1 MNNTMK
7 LQNLYNEVE
16 SNKLVLPDFQRK
28 FVWNQDDMCGLFAS
42 ILCQMPFGSILT
54 LESDDNEFSCKK
66 FGAKPRVS
74 AEETPKGERV
84 EYLIDG
90 QQRLT
95 SLFAGFTTYYYTAFK
110 DNPKEI
116 AANQLLDMYFL
127 KIPAETNENG
137 IDLFNAKN
145 LSFDG
150 NWENEGSSYFSCE
163 EVKKIIDFHR
173 VSKIIKE
180 RKSCI
185 FDLDSKADLE
195 SICTF
200 CCNNI
205 DGYYRI
211 PLQFVLHNKGAVSRI
226 YSKILNKI
234 AISFSDDTEKNEEL
248 RTEWVDNVKRYLLKC
263 LDELQ
268 LNKIPVK
275 NSDKARAIDIYSN
288 LNKGGVALN
297 VFDLMMAK
305 VGRVSNENFY
315 DTLVGYIQKKYEYPA
330 DIKNYRLLQNA
341 IPNDYCATE
350 NAEVLNKKNDEITAE
365 YVNNFLNILSL
376 YIAKKNGKK
385 FSTDSIKQ
393 DVILNLDAAQ
403 IVENS
408 SKVCEAMDRAL
419 FFFQTRCGIRKL
431 SDINYKAEFAAV
443 AYFFTDD
450 KLFADN
456 RVHNILEYWYWI
468 SLFAYMYP
476 SNQNI
481 AILNDVPHFEKYFS
495 DFSDLAIFSRLDECA
510 KSVMNFPHYSDRET
524 LTMKKSKDTETAPAS
539 KMSQYICQFYM
550 AKGYKDFFIND
561 ISINY
566 LYQDSLEAH
575 HILPLGSDPNLKIG
589 ESTKKIRKDKYNKY
603 NSPLNMLYITK
614 SSNGIISDMDY
625 SQYSKDDRIRKI
637 LNGLGCVTSLGKDTD
652 IDVFLNARFD
662 QFESAL
668 NERIQKLRDSLK

>member
-7 LQNLYNEVE
+7 LQNLINEVE
-16 SNKLVLPDFQRK
+16 SKKLILPDFQRK
-28 FVWNQDDMCGLFAS
+28 FVWKQEDMCSLFAS

-66 FGAKPRVS
+66 FGAKPRVLKEDITS
-74 AEETPKGERV
+74 GERV

-110 DNPKEI
+110 NDSKKI

-127 KIPAETNENG
+127 KIPAETSKDG
-137 IDLFNAKN
+137 IDLFNAQS

-163 EVKKIIDFHR
+163 EVKRIIDSQR
-173 VSKIIKE
+173 VSKIIAE
-180 RKSCI
+180 RKSNI
-185 FDLDSKADLE
+185 FDIESQEDLNQ
-195 SICTF
+195 ICAY
-200 CCNNI
+200 CCNNN
-205 DGYYRI
+205 DGFYRI
-211 PLQFVLHNKGAVSRI
+211 PLQFVLHNKGLVSRI
-226 YSKILNKI
+226 FNKILNKI
-234 AISFSDDTEKNEEL
+234 AISFLDDSENSEDQ

-297 VFDLMMAK
+297 VFDLIMAK
-305 VGRVSNENFY
+305 VGRVAKENFY
-315 DTLVGYIQKKYEYPA
+315 DTLVGYIQKNYQYP
-330 DIKNYRLLQNA
+330 DDVKKYRLLQNA
-341 IPNDYCATE
+341 VPDDFCATK
-350 NAEVLNKKNDEITAE
+350 NAEILNAKDEIAAE
-365 YVNNFLNILSL
+365 YINNFLNILSL
-376 YIAKKNGKK
+376 YIAKQNGKE
-385 FSTDSIKQ
+385 FSTDLIKQ
-393 DVILNLDAAQ
+393 DAILNLDAKQ
-403 IVENS
+403 IVDLS
-408 SKVCEAMDRAL
+408 SRVCEAMDRAL

-431 SDINYKAEFAAV
+431 SDINYKAEFAVV
-443 AYFFTDD
+443 AYFFTNDD
-450 KLFADN
+450 LFSNN
-456 RVHNILEYWYWI
+456 RVHDLFEYWYWV

-476 SNQNI
+476 SNQNVV
-481 AILNDVPHFEKYFS
+481 ILNEIPYFEKYFS
-495 DFSDLAIFSRLDECA
+495 DFSDKSIFSRLDECA
-510 KSVMNFPHYSDRET
+510 KSIMKFAHYSDKET
-524 LTMKKSKDTETAPAS
+524 LTMKKSRETETAPAS
-539 KMSQYICQFYM
+539 KMTDFICQFYM

-566 LYQDSLEAH
+566 LYQDALETH
-575 HILPLGSDPNLKIG
+575 HLLPLGSDPNLKIG
-589 ESTKKIRKDKYNKY
+589 ESTKTIRKDKYNKY

-614 SSNGIISDMDY
+614 TANKAISDMDY
-625 SQYSKDDRIRKI
+625 TRYTKDDRIKKVI
-637 LNGLGCVTSLGKDTD
+637 NGLGCITNYEENID
-652 IDVFLNARFD
+652 IDSFLNARFD